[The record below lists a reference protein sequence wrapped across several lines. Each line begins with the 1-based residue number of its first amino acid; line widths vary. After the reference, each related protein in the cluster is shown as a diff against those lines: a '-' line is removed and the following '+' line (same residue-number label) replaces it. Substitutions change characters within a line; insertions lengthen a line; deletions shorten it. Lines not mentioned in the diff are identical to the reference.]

1 MKGKI
6 PKNPGLAYAKGV
18 QDGQTKGIFIGFDA
32 YVMLTLLALD
42 NVYEEHFEDFDKAA
56 EFVRAWDDEMTR
68 IMKTE
73 FNEDIENMAE
83 KVEYHLDK
91 LMQKYKMGEYREVKS
106 DV

>member
-1 MKGKI
+1 
-6 PKNPGLAYAKGV
+6 
-18 QDGQTKGIFIGFDA
+18 
-32 YVMLTLLALD
+32 
-42 NVYEEHFEDFDKAA
+42 
-56 EFVRAWDDEMTR
+56 MTR

-91 LMQKYKMGEYREVKS
+91 LMQKYKMGDYREVKS